1 MTEVNYLLNLNS
13 TQSKSTALRQV
24 RTFNDDFSS
33 FWKKF
38 AEQKLFEGVETSP
51 EWQTNEREQSSNN
64 DLTTLLEEEVSGN
77 NETERADNSTVKY
90 GGVSQVI
97 SSSSNSYKLLYS
109 TELSYSHTQFAK
121 FNAVGAGVTSLL
133 SELLPESVRNNLS
146 KKSETSGHYVQLSEN
161 HDVLPDKS
169 LKLISEAGMLRL
181 FFRDRSLSSE
191 QLLESLTTLT
201 SFVRDKLGQKLI
213 SISVNGEM
221 VWQVETE
228 STNDQILTDD
238 SSSII
243 EKYQNIAI
251 NKFF

>member
-38 AEQKLFEGVETSP
+38 AEQNLFDGVETSP
-51 EWQTNEREQSSNN
+51 QWQTNVPEKSTNN
-64 DLTTLLEEEVSGN
+64 DLRATLLEGQLGGT
-77 NETERADNSTVKY
+77 NEADIAENSTLNNIGISK
-90 GGVSQVI
+90 VST
-97 SSSSNSYKLLYS
+97 SDYKNFKPLNIV
-109 TELSYSHTQFAK
+109 ELNYSHTQFAK
-121 FNAVGAGVTSLL
+121 SNASGITTLL
-133 SELLPESVRNNLS
+133 KELLPESIRNNLS
-146 KKSETSGHYVQLSEN
+146 KNSDTRGQYIQLPES

-169 LKLISEAGMLRL
+169 LKLINEAGMLRL
-181 FFRDRSLSSE
+181 FFRDRGLSSE
-191 QLLESLTTLT
+191 QILENLTTLT
-201 SFVRDKLGQKLI
+201 NFVRDKLGQKLV
-213 SISVNGEM
+213 SISVNGEIA
-221 VWQVETE
+221 WQAETE
-228 STNDQILTDD
+228 IKNNQRQADD